1 MPKPYPKEFRQNV
14 VEVARAREAG
24 TTLKEIAKD
33 FGISEWCLTNWIAI
47 ADRQDGS
54 KPATAVSESG
64 ELREAKRRI
73 RLLEQRGSPLAGR
86 TRCYAAQRRTSRR
99 RTCRENDVPARP

>member
-33 FGISEWCLTNWIAI
+33 FGISQSCLTNRIAI

-54 KPATAVSESG
+54 KPAAAVSDSG
-64 ELREAKRRI
+64 ELRGARRRI
-73 RLLEQRGSPLAGR
+73 RLLEQESEVLRR
-86 TRCYAAQRRTSRR
+86 AAAYLSQA
-99 RTCRENDVPARP
+99 NLPGK

>member
-14 VEVARAREAG
+14 VEVARAREVG

-33 FGISEWCLTNWIAI
+33 FGISESCLTNWIAV

-54 KPATAVSESG
+54 KPTAAVTDSA
-64 ELREAKRRI
+64 ELRDARRRI

-86 TRCYAAQRRTSRR
+86 TRCYAARRRTSRR
-99 RTCRENDVPARP
+99 RICRENDVPARP

>member
-33 FGISEWCLTNWIAI
+33 FGILRVVSDELDLSLIHISE
-47 ADRQDGS
+47 
-54 KPATAVSESG
+54 P
-64 ELREAKRRI
+64 
-73 RLLEQRGSPLAGR
+73 
-86 TRCYAAQRRTSRR
+86 TRPY
-99 RTCRENDVPARP
+99 

>member
-14 VEVARAREAG
+14 IEVARAREAG
-24 TTLKEIAKD
+24 TTLKEIATD
-33 FGISEWCLTNWIAI
+33 FGISESCLTNWLAI
-47 ADRQDGS
+47 ADRQDGN
-54 KPATAVSESG
+54 KPATAVSDSG
-64 ELREAKRRI
+64 ELREASV
-73 RLLEQRGSPLAGR
+73 GSGCSSKR